1 MSGVIWRECDY
12 MFVDYTDHQRELRR
26 EFRDYFTTLVKPEYR
41 EELRNAE
48 SGDLYKELIR
58 QQGKDQM
65 LAVGWP
71 EQYGG
76 RGLTESEQLIRYEEA
91 LLAGAPTPFV
101 TLNTVGPAIMS
112 MGTEE
117 QKQRFLPGIAGGELH
132 FAIGYTEPSAGTDLA
147 SLSTSAVKNGD
158 HYVVNGSKVFTSGAE
173 GADYVFLAVRTDPDV
188 KKHKGI
194 SILVAETADPGFS
207 RGDIET
213 LGGVHTNVTYYDNVK
228 VPLDMI
234 IGQENG
240 GWRLITE
247 QLNHERV
254 GLAAWGIQG
263 WKLFR
268 DAMTWARET
277 RGPDGQ
283 RVIDDPTTQRN
294 LAEAYAHLEAM
305 RVMNARMSWQLDQ
318 AEMNPVFPS
327 AIKVYSTEIMIEICR
342 LLMDVIGPH
351 SLIAADNAGTV
362 LHGNLEHEYR
372 RATINTFGGGVV
384 EVLRGLVAT
393 HGLGMPG
400 HR

>member
-1 MSGVIWRECDY
+1 
-12 MFVDYTDHQRELRR
+12 MFVDYTDAQKELRR
-26 EFRDYFTTLVKPEYR
+26 EFRAYFADLIKPEYR

-76 RGLTESEQLIRYEEA
+76 RGLTESEQLIRYEES

-112 MGTEE
+112 HGTEE
-117 QKQRFLPGIAGGELH
+117 QKQRFLPGIAAGEIH
-132 FAIGYTEPSAGTDLA
+132 FCIGYSEPAAGTDLA
-147 SLSTSAVKNGD
+147 ALTTSAVKNGD
-158 HYVVNGSKVFTSGAE
+158 HYLVNGSKVFTSGAE
-173 GADYVFLAVRTDPDV
+173 GADYVFLAARTDPDAP
-188 KKHKGI
+188 KHKGI
-194 SILVAETADPGFS
+194 SILVSETSDPGFS
-207 RGDIET
+207 RGSIHT
-213 LGGVHTNVTYYDNVK
+213 MGGVHTNVTYYENVK

-234 IGQENG
+234 IGEENG
-240 GWRLITE
+240 GWRLITS

-268 DAMTWARET
+268 DAMAYTRET
-277 RGPDGQ
+277 RTPDG
-283 RVIDDPTTQRN
+283 RRLIDEPLVQRN
-294 LAEAYAHLEAM
+294 MAEVYAHLEAM

-318 AEMNPVFPS
+318 QEMDPVFPS
-327 AIKVYSTEIMIEICR
+327 AIKVYSTEIMLEICR
-342 LLMDVIGPH
+342 LMMDAVGPH
-351 SLIAADNAGTV
+351 ALVAGDSEGTV
-362 LHGNLEHEYR
+362 LQGNLEHEHR

-393 HGLGMPG
+393 HGLGMPQ

>member
-1 MSGVIWRECDY
+1 
-12 MFVDYTDHQRELRR
+12 MFVEYTDHQQELRR
-26 EFRDYFTTLVKPEYR
+26 EFRSYFSNLIKPEYR

-48 SGDLYKELIR
+48 SGELYKELIR

-71 EQYGG
+71 EEFGG

-112 MGTEE
+112 SGTQS
-117 QKQRFLPGIAGGELH
+117 QKERFLPGIASGELH
-132 FAIGYTEPSAGTDLA
+132 FSIGYTEPSAGTDLA
-147 SLSTSAVKNGD
+147 SLTTAAVKQDD
-158 HYVVNGSKVFTSGAE
+158 HYLVNGNKVYTSGAE
-173 GADYVFLAVRTDPDV
+173 GADYVWLAARTDPEA

-194 SILVAETADPGFS
+194 SILVVDTKDPGFS
-207 RGDIET
+207 YGPIET
-213 LGGVHTNVTYYDNVK
+213 VGSVRTNVSYYTDVK

-247 QLNHERV
+247 QLNHERI

-268 DAMTWARET
+268 SALQWARET
-277 RGPDGQ
+277 RNAQGD

-294 LAEAYAHLEAM
+294 LAEVYAHLEAM
-305 RVMNARMSWQLDQ
+305 RVMNARMSWSLDQ
-318 AEMNPVFPS
+318 HAMDAVFPS
-327 AIKVYSTEIMIEICR
+327 AIKVYSTEIMLEICR
-342 LLMDVIGPH
+342 LLMEVTGP
-351 SLIAADNAGTV
+351 NALARAGSAGAV
-362 LHGNLEHEYR
+362 LNGDLEHEYR

-393 HGLGMPG
+393 HGLGMPT

>member
-1 MSGVIWRECDY
+1 MHVE
-12 MFVDYTDHQRELRR
+12 YTTEQKELRR
-26 EFRDYFTTLVKPEYR
+26 EFRAYFSSLIKPEYR

-48 SGDLYKELIR
+48 SGDLYKKLIR

-101 TLNTVGPAIMS
+101 TLNTVGPALMS
-112 MGTEE
+112 QGTEA
-117 QKQRFLPGIAGGELH
+117 QKQRFLPGIAEGEIH
-132 FAIGYTEPSAGTDLA
+132 FSIGYTEPSAGTDLA
-147 SLSTSAVKNGD
+147 ALTTSAVKHDD
-158 HYVVNGSKVFTSGAE
+158 HYLVNGNKLYTSGAE

-188 KKHKGI
+188 PKHKGI
-194 SILVAETADPGFS
+194 SILVAETSDPGFS
-207 RGDIET
+207 RGDIHT
-213 LGGVHTNVTYYDNVK
+213 MGGVHTNVTYYENVK

-234 IGQENG
+234 IGAENA

-247 QLNHERV
+247 QLNHERI

-263 WKLFR
+263 WKIFR
-268 DAMTWARET
+268 DVMNWVHDTKGA
-277 RGPDGQ
+277 DGQ
-283 RVIDDPTTQRN
+283 RVIDNPGAQRN
-294 LAEAYAHLEAM
+294 LAEVYAHLEAM

-318 AEMNPVFPS
+318 EEMSPVFPS
-327 AIKVYSTEIMIEICR
+327 AIKVYSTEIILEICR
-342 LLMDVIGPH
+342 LLMDVVGPH
-351 SLIAADNAGTV
+351 SLIAGDSEGAV
-362 LHGNLEHEYR
+362 LYGNLEHEYR

-393 HGLGMPG
+393 HGLGMPQ

>member
-1 MSGVIWRECDY
+1 
-12 MFVDYTDHQRELRR
+12 MFVDYTPDQKALRR
-26 EFRDYFTTLVKPEYR
+26 EFRAYFADLIKPEYR

-48 SGDLYKELIR
+48 SGELYKELIR

-71 EQYGG
+71 ERYGG
-76 RGLTESEQLIRYEEA
+76 RGLSESEQLIRYEEA

-112 MGTEE
+112 RGTEE
-117 QKQRFLPGIAGGELH
+117 QKQRFLPGIAAGELH
-132 FAIGYTEPSAGTDLA
+132 FSIGYSEPSAGTDLA
-147 SLSTSAVKNGD
+147 SLTTSAVKNGD
-158 HYVVNGSKVFTSGAE
+158 HYLVNGTKVFTSGAE
-173 GADYVFLAVRTDPDV
+173 GADYIFLAARTDPDAP
-188 KKHKGI
+188 KHKGI
-194 SILVAETADPGFS
+194 SILVAATTDPGFS

-213 LGGVHTNVTYYDNVK
+213 MGGVHTNVTYYDNVK

-234 IGQENG
+234 IGEENG

-268 DAMTWARET
+268 DALTWARET
-277 RGPDGQ
+277 RSPGGE
-283 RVIDDPTTQRN
+283 RVIDNAIAQRN
-294 LAEAYAHLEAM
+294 LAEVYAHLEAM
-305 RVMNARMSWQLDQ
+305 RVMNARMAWQLDQ
-318 AEMNPVFPS
+318 HEMDPVFPS
-327 AIKVYSTEIMIEICR
+327 AIKVYSTEIMLEICR
-342 LLMDVIGPH
+342 LLMEVVGPH
-351 SLIAADNAGTV
+351 SLLSGSAQGNV
-362 LHGNLEHEYR
+362 LHGNLEHEHR
-372 RATINTFGGGVV
+372 RATINTFGGGVT

-393 HGLGMPG
+393 HGLGMPH

>member
-1 MSGVIWRECDY
+1 
-12 MFVDYTDHQRELRR
+12 MFVDYTGHQRELRR
-26 EFRDYFTTLVKPEYR
+26 EFRDYFTRLVKPEYR

-48 SGDLYKELIR
+48 SGNLYKELIR
-58 QQGKDQM
+58 QQGRDGM

-71 EQYGG
+71 EEFGG

-112 MGTEE
+112 RGTEA
-117 QKQRFLPGIAGGELH
+117 QKKRFLPGIASGELH
-132 FAIGYTEPSAGTDLA
+132 FAIGYTEPGAGTDLA
-147 SLSTSAVKNGD
+147 ALSTSAVKNGD
-158 HYVVNGSKVFTSGAE
+158 HYVVNGNKVFTSGAE
-173 GADYVFLAVRTDPDV
+173 GADYVWLAARTDPEA

-194 SILVAETADPGFS
+194 SILVAATSDPGFS
-207 RGDIET
+207 YGPIHT
-213 LGGVHTNVTYYDNVK
+213 MGGVHTNVTYYDNVK

-234 IGQENG
+234 IGEENA

-268 DAMTWARET
+268 DAMDWARST
-277 RGPDGQ
+277 KGDDG
-283 RVIDDPTTQRN
+283 RRIIDDPTAQRN

-305 RVMNARMSWQLDQ
+305 RVMNARMAWQLDQ
-318 AEMNPVFPS
+318 HEMNPVFPS
-327 AIKVYSTEIMIEICR
+327 AIKVYSTEILIEICR
-342 LLMDVIGPH
+342 LLMDVVGPH
-351 SLIAADNAGTV
+351 SLIAATSEGSV

-393 HGLGMPG
+393 HGLGMPM

>member
-1 MSGVIWRECDY
+1 
-12 MFVDYTDHQRELRR
+12 MFVDYTDHQRELRK
-26 EFRDYFTTLVKPEYR
+26 EFRAYFSNLIKPEYR

-112 MGTEE
+112 KGTEE
-117 QKQRFLPGIAGGELH
+117 QKQRFLPGIAAGELH
-132 FAIGYTEPSAGTDLA
+132 FAIGYTEPGAGTDLA

-158 HYVVNGSKVFTSGAE
+158 HYVVNGNKVFTSGAE
-173 GADYVFLAVRTDPDV
+173 GADYIFLAVRTDPEA

-194 SILVAETADPGFS
+194 SILVASTDDPGFS
-207 RGDIET
+207 RGSIHT
-213 LGGVHTNVTYYDNVK
+213 VGGVHTNVTYYDNVK

-234 IGQENG
+234 IGEENG

-268 DAMTWARET
+268 DAMDWARNT
-277 RGPDGQ
+277 RAADGQ
-283 RVIDDPTTQRN
+283 RVIDDPTAQRN
-294 LAEAYAHLEAM
+294 MAECYAHLEAM
-305 RVMNARMSWQLDQ
+305 RVMNARMSWSLDQ
-318 AEMNPVFPS
+318 HEMSPVFPS

-342 LLMDVIGPH
+342 LLMDVVGPH
-351 SLIAADNAGTV
+351 ASIGSTSEGTV

-393 HGLGMPG
+393 HGLGMPM

>member
-1 MSGVIWRECDY
+1 
-12 MFVDYTDHQRELRR
+12 MFVDYTEHQRELRK
-26 EFRDYFTTLVKPEYR
+26 EFRDYFTNLIKPEYR

-48 SGDLYKELIR
+48 SGDLYKTLIR
-58 QQGKDQM
+58 KQGEDGM
-65 LAVGWP
+65 LAIGWP
-71 EQYGG
+71 EEYGG

-101 TLNTVGPAIMS
+101 TLNTVGPAIIS
-112 MGTEE
+112 QGTEA
-117 QKQRFLPGIAGGELH
+117 QKKRFLPGIAAGEMH
-132 FAIGYTEPSAGTDLA
+132 FSIGYTEPSAGTDLA
-147 SLSTSAVKNGD
+147 ALSTSAVKDGD
-158 HYVVNGSKVFTSGAE
+158 HYLVNGSKIFTSGAE
-173 GADYVFLAVRTDPDV
+173 GADFVFLAVRTDPDV

-194 SILVAETADPGFS
+194 SILVASTEDPGFS
-207 RGDIET
+207 RGSIET

-234 IGQENG
+234 VGEENG

-268 DAMTWARET
+268 DALAWARST
-277 RGPDGQ
+277 QTADGK
-283 RVIDDPTTQRN
+283 RVIDDASAQRN
-294 LAEAYAHLEAM
+294 IAEVYAHLEAM
-305 RVMNARMSWQLDQ
+305 RVMNARMAWQLDQ
-318 AEMNPVFPS
+318 QEMNPVFPS

-342 LLMDVIGPH
+342 LLMDVVGPH
-351 SLIAADNAGTV
+351 SLIAAGSDGNV
-362 LHGNLEHEYR
+362 IHGNLEHEYR

-393 HGLGMPG
+393 HGLGMPS

>member
-1 MSGVIWRECDY
+1 
-12 MFVDYTDHQRELRR
+12 MFVDYTEHQRELRK
-26 EFRDYFTTLVKPEYR
+26 EFRDYFTDLIKPEYR

-48 SGDLYKELIR
+48 SGDLYKALIR
-58 QQGKDQM
+58 KQGEDGM
-65 LAVGWP
+65 LAIGWP
-71 EQYGG
+71 EEYGG

-101 TLNTVGPAIMS
+101 TLNTVGPAIIS
-112 MGTEE
+112 QGTEA
-117 QKQRFLPGIAGGELH
+117 QKKRFLPGIAAGEMH

-147 SLSTSAVKNGD
+147 ALSTSAVRDGD
-158 HYVVNGSKVFTSGAE
+158 HYLVNGSKIFTSGAE

-194 SILVAETADPGFS
+194 SILVAATDDPGFS
-207 RGDIET
+207 RGSIET

-234 IGQENG
+234 VGEENG

-268 DAMTWARET
+268 DALAWARST
-277 RGPDGQ
+277 KAADGR
-283 RVIDDPTTQRN
+283 RVIDDPSAQRN
-294 LAEAYAHLEAM
+294 IAEVYAHLEAM
-305 RVMNARMSWQLDQ
+305 RVMNARMAWQLDQ
-318 AEMNPVFPS
+318 QEMNPVFPS

-342 LLMDVIGPH
+342 LLMDVVGPH
-351 SLIAADNAGTV
+351 ALIAAGSDGNV

-393 HGLGMPG
+393 HGLGMPT

>member
-1 MSGVIWRECDY
+1 
-12 MFVDYTDHQRELRR
+12 MFVDYTASQQELRR
-26 EFRDYFTTLVKPEYR
+26 EFRAYFTKLIKPEYR

-48 SGDLYKELIR
+48 SGELYKELIR
-58 QQGKDQM
+58 QQGKDGM
-65 LAVGWP
+65 LAVAWP

-91 LLAGAPTPFV
+91 LLANAPTPFV
-101 TLNTVGPAIMS
+101 TLNTVGPAIIS
-112 MGTEE
+112 RGTEE
-117 QKQRFLPGIAGGELH
+117 QKKRFLPGIASGELH
-132 FAIGYTEPSAGTDLA
+132 FCIGYTEPSAGTDLA
-147 SLSTSAVKNGD
+147 ALSTSAVKNGD
-158 HYVVNGSKVFTSGAE
+158 HYVVNGNKVYTSGAE
-173 GADYVFLAVRTDPDV
+173 GADYVWLAVRTDPEAR
-188 KKHKGI
+188 KHKGI
-194 SILVAETADPGFS
+194 SILVADTSDPGFS
-207 RGDIET
+207 YGPIHT
-213 LGGVHTNVTYYDNVK
+213 MGGVRTNVTYYTDVK

-234 IGQENG
+234 IGEENA

-263 WKLFR
+263 WKIFR
-268 DAMTWARET
+268 DAMDWARET
-277 RGPDGQ
+277 RGADGK
-283 RVIDDPTTQRN
+283 RVIDDPTAQRN
-294 LAEAYAHLEAM
+294 IAEAYAHLEAM

-318 AEMNPVFPS
+318 QEMDPVFPS

-342 LLMDVIGPH
+342 LLMDVVGPNA
-351 SLIAADNAGTV
+351 LTAAGSEGAV

-393 HGLGMPG
+393 HGLGMPT

>member
-1 MSGVIWRECDY
+1 MHVE
-12 MFVDYTDHQRELRR
+12 YTTEQKALRR
-26 EFRDYFTTLVKPEYR
+26 EFRDYFSNLIKPEYR

-101 TLNTVGPAIMS
+101 TLNTVGPALMS
-112 MGTEE
+112 QGTEA
-117 QKQRFLPGIAGGELH
+117 QKQRFLPGIASGEIH
-132 FAIGYTEPSAGTDLA
+132 FSIGYTEPSAGTDLA
-147 SLSTSAVKNGD
+147 ALTTSAVKHDD
-158 HYVVNGSKVFTSGAE
+158 HYLVNGNKLYTSGAE
-173 GADYVFLAVRTDPDV
+173 GADYIFLAVRTNPDV
-188 KKHKGI
+188 PKHKGI
-194 SILVAETADPGFS
+194 SILVAETSDPGFS
-207 RGDIET
+207 RGDIHT
-213 LGGVHTNVTYYDNVK
+213 MGGVHTNVTYYENVK

-234 IGQENG
+234 IGAENA

-247 QLNHERV
+247 QLNHERI

-268 DAMTWARET
+268 DVMEWVHDTKGA
-277 RGPDGQ
+277 DGQ
-283 RVIDDPTTQRN
+283 RVIDNPGAQRN
-294 LAEAYAHLEAM
+294 LAEVYSHLEAM
-305 RVMNARMSWQLDQ
+305 RVMNARMSWQLDEE
-318 AEMNPVFPS
+318 EMSPVFPS
-327 AIKVYSTEIMIEICR
+327 AIKVYSTEIMLEICR
-342 LLMDVIGPH
+342 LLMDVVGPH
-351 SLIAADNAGTV
+351 SLIAGGSEGAV
-362 LHGNLEHEYR
+362 IYGNLEHEYR

-393 HGLGMPG
+393 HGLGMPQ

>member
-1 MSGVIWRECDY
+1 MFSISWRIDD
-12 MFVDYTDHQRELRR
+12 MFVDYTPEQKALRS
-26 EFRDYFTTLVKPEYR
+26 EFRAYFSNLIKPEYR

-58 QQGKDQM
+58 QQGKDDM

-71 EQYGG
+71 QEYGG
-76 RGLTESEQLIRYEEA
+76 RGLSESEQLIRYEEA

-101 TLNTVGPAIMS
+101 TLNTVGPAIIS
-112 MGTEE
+112 RGTEE

-132 FAIGYTEPSAGTDLA
+132 FSIGYTEPSAGTDLA
-147 SLSTSAVKNGD
+147 ALKTAAVDAGD
-158 HYVVNGSKVFTSGAE
+158 HYLVNGNKVFTSGAE
-173 GADYVFLAVRTDPDV
+173 GADYVWLAARTDPEAP
-188 KKHKGI
+188 KHKGI
-194 SILVAETADPGFS
+194 SILVVDTKDPGFTF
-207 RGDIET
+207 GEIET
-213 LGGVHTNVTYYDNVK
+213 VGSVRTNVSYYTDVK
-228 VPLDMI
+228 VPKDMI

-268 DAMTWARET
+268 DAMEWARAT
-277 RGPDGQ
+277 KTADGR
-283 RVIDDPTTQRN
+283 RVIDDPTAQRN
-294 LAEAYAHLEAM
+294 LAEVYAHLEAM

-318 AEMNPVFPS
+318 QEMDAVFPS
-327 AIKVYSTEIMIEICR
+327 AIKVYSTEIMLELCR
-342 LLMDVIGPH
+342 LLMDVVGPH
-351 SLIAADNAGTV
+351 ALIGAGSEGAA
-362 LHGNLEHEYR
+362 LHGNLEHEHR

-393 HGLGMPG
+393 HGLGMPQ

>member
-1 MSGVIWRECDY
+1 
-12 MFVDYTDHQRELRR
+12 MFVDYTDRQRELRR
-26 EFRDYFTTLVKPEYR
+26 EFRDYFTRLVKPEYR

-48 SGDLYKELIR
+48 SGNLYKELIR
-58 QQGKDQM
+58 QQGRDGM

-71 EQYGG
+71 EEFGG

-101 TLNTVGPAIMS
+101 TLNTVGPAIIS
-112 MGTEE
+112 RGTET
-117 QKQRFLPGIAGGELH
+117 QKKRFLPGIASGELH
-132 FAIGYTEPSAGTDLA
+132 FAIGYTEPGAGTDLA
-147 SLSTSAVKNGD
+147 ALSTSAVKNGD
-158 HYVVNGSKVFTSGAE
+158 HYVVNGNKVFTSGAE
-173 GADYVFLAVRTDPDV
+173 GADYVWLAARTDPEA

-194 SILVAETADPGFS
+194 SILVAATSDPGFS
-207 RGDIET
+207 YGPIHT
-213 LGGVHTNVTYYDNVK
+213 MGGVRTNVTYYDNVK

-234 IGQENG
+234 IGEENA

-268 DAMTWARET
+268 DAMDWARNT
-277 RGPDGQ
+277 KGADGR
-283 RVIDDPTTQRN
+283 RVIDDPTAQRN

-305 RVMNARMSWQLDQ
+305 RVMNARMAWQLDQ
-318 AEMNPVFPS
+318 HEMNPVFPS
-327 AIKVYSTEIMIEICR
+327 AIKVYSTEILIEICR
-342 LLMDVIGPH
+342 LLMDLIGPH
-351 SLIAADNAGTV
+351 SLIAATSEGSV

-393 HGLGMPG
+393 HGLGMPM